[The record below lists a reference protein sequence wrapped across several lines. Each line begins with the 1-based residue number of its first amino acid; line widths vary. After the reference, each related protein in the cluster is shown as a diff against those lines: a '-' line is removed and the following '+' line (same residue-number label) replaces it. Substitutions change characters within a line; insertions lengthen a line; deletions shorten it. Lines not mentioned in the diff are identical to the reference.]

1 MSGSPTE
8 PETPGQEGGFQGSNA
23 EPASVE
29 APVTDAPRE
38 AAQAAEP
45 AESGD
50 AADGSDGATD
60 AGASAEAFPKHEP
73 LASSEEPVASNDS
86 PITRDGAP
94 VASGEEPAVS
104 SEEPAVSS
112 EEPAAVAPAIVEAP
126 KSVAAGAD
134 TDAKERELTSSAR
147 CIGIAALLGAAI
159 ALWSQFAFQA
169 PWLDD
174 FVRKNESDTDV
185 RHRLLLLFAVGIA
198 LGAGAAGAGI
208 AYLKRKQQS
217 IVPLEG
223 WLWFVSPLILLP
235 VVPMLFDPD
244 PWTGR
249 HAVLLTAMVVVLL
262 VFETLVKQS
271 LAHAPPAAKAWWAEL
286 GEQVPALVKRRG
298 PIVIVTVAALAYAAF
313 FIFFTLRWHY
323 KLRTGNYDLSIN
335 NNLMYGGLHGR
346 FLESTVV
353 FPTDPAKYLA
363 NHAKFGAYLFLP
375 IYAIFP
381 RAETLL
387 VIQSLFIGLGAVP
400 LFLFARRHLSEWTA
414 TLLALAYLSYYPLH
428 GANFS
433 EFQANPVAAFFVFGL
448 AWALDARRY
457 RLAAVALVIGL
468 SMREDVSVGLA
479 VLGAFFLLSGYRPMA
494 GLVVASVSTAYF
506 LALRFYVMEEA
517 GSWWFPNMYKELWAD
532 GEKGFR
538 SVVKTM
544 ISNPLFTLE
553 KLTTQ
558 KKLEYLL
565 HLLVPLAFLPAR
577 RWFLWAA
584 FVPGVLLTLLV
595 TNYDPPISYS
605 FHYVMHWAPYLF
617 MAAVVALK
625 LMATESPATGLIK
638 QRAAFASMIA
648 ATLVLTFNY
657 GAFPRREG
665 SFKGGF
671 HRVEFSY
678 TEREYERYKTLLE
691 LTKDIAPEDSVAATE
706 KEGPHLSSR
715 LKIYAMRRGPQDAKW
730 IVASSR
736 GLKLSKTKPTLKEAV
751 ESGRYGVVRRQMDFA
766 LLKRGHDTSQ
776 NEKLIRD
783 WGL

>member
-8 PETPGQEGGFQGSNA
+8 PEAPGQEGGFQGSHA

-29 APVTDAPRE
+29 APVDAAPQPTYSNEDGEPRAPADTPDQVVDAAAGAEPSANAEAAPSDAP
-38 AAQAAEP
+38 AASTAAKANTE
-45 AESGD
+45 
-50 AADGSDGATD
+50 
-60 AGASAEAFPKHEP
+60 
-73 LASSEEPVASNDS
+73 V
-86 PITRDGAP
+86 AP
-94 VASGEEPAVS
+94 VAVAP
-104 SEEPAVSS
+104 P
-112 EEPAAVAPAIVEAP
+112 PAARAEADL
-126 KSVAAGAD
+126 AARD
-134 TDAKERELTSSAR
+134 RELTSSAR
-147 CIGIAALLGAAI
+147 SIGIGALLGAAV
-159 ALWSQFAFQA
+159 ALWSQFAFRA

-174 FVRKNESDTDV
+174 YLRKNEADTDV
-185 RHRLLLLFAVGIA
+185 RQRLLLLFALGIA
-198 LGAGAAGAGI
+198 LGAGVTGAGL
-208 AYLKRKQQS
+208 AYLKRKKQS
-217 IVPLEG
+217 LEPLES
-223 WLWFVSPLILLP
+223 WLWFASPLILLP
-235 VVPMLFDPD
+235 VVPMLFDPAA
-244 PWTGR
+244 WTGR
-249 HAVLLTAMVVVLL
+249 HTVLLTALVVLLL

-271 LAHAPPAAKAWWAEL
+271 LTHAPAVARAWWSEV
-286 GEQVPALVKRRG
+286 GEQVPQIVKRRG
-298 PIVIVTVAALAYAAF
+298 PIVVVTAAALAYAAF

-335 NNLMYGGLHGR
+335 NNLMFGGLHGR
-346 FLESTVV
+346 FLESTIV
-353 FPTDPAKYLA
+353 FPTDPGRYLA

-375 IYAIFP
+375 VYALFP

-387 VIQSLFIGLGAVP
+387 VIQSVFIGLGAVP

-414 TLLALAYLSYYPLH
+414 VLLALAYLSYYPLH

-433 EFQANPVAAFFVFGL
+433 EFQAVPVAAFFVFGT

-494 GLVVASVSTAYF
+494 GLVVACVSTAYF

-595 TNYDPPISYS
+595 TNYDPPVTYS

-625 LMATESPATGLIK
+625 LMATEAPGVGLIK
-638 QRAAFASMIA
+638 QRAAFASMVA
-648 ATLVLTFNY
+648 ASLVLTFNY

-671 HRVEFSY
+671 HRVEFTY
-678 TEREYERYKTLLE
+678 TEREYERYKTLLD
-691 LTKDIAPEDSVAATE
+691 LTSEIQPEDSVAATE

-715 LKIYAMRRGPQDAKW
+715 LKIYSMRRGPQDAKW

-751 ESGRYGVVRRQMDFA
+751 ESGRYGVVRRAMDFA

-776 NEKLIRD
+776 NDKLVRD
-783 WGL
+783 WDL

>member
-8 PETPGQEGGFQGSNA
+8 PETPGQEEGFQGSNI
-23 EPASVE
+23 EPASIE
-29 APVTDAPRE
+29 APVGDAPRT
-38 AAQAAEP
+38 
-45 AESGD
+45 AESGESSESAVAGD
-50 AADGSDGATD
+50 GGGAAPSDGGGVAPSEGGTSEANAPAADEIA
-60 AGASAEAFPKHEP
+60 A
-73 LASSEEPVASNDS
+73 
-86 PITRDGAP
+86 
-94 VASGEEPAVS
+94 
-104 SEEPAVSS
+104 
-112 EEPAAVAPAIVEAP
+112 PAADEIAAP
-126 KSVAAGAD
+126 KAETTPIEAQESPTKAIDNAAR
-134 TDAKERELTSSAR
+134 ERELTTSAR
-147 CIGIAALLGAAI
+147 SIGIAALLGAAI

-169 PWLDD
+169 SWLDD
-174 FVRKNESDTDV
+174 FLRENESDTDV
-185 RHRLLLLFAVGIA
+185 RQRLLLLFALGIVA
-198 LGAGAAGAGI
+198 GAGAAGAGL
-208 AYLKRKQQS
+208 AYLKRKKQS
-217 IVPLEG
+217 LEPLES
-223 WLWFVSPLILLP
+223 WLWFASPLILLP
-235 VVPMLFDPD
+235 VVPMVFDPD
-244 PWTGR
+244 PWIGR
-249 HAVLLTAMVVVLL
+249 HVALLTVLVVVLL

-271 LAHAPPAAKAWWAEL
+271 LTHAPPAAKAWWAEL
-286 GEQVPALVKRRG
+286 GEQMPALVKRRG
-298 PIVIVTVAALAYAAF
+298 PIVVVTVAALAYAAF
-313 FIFFTLRWHY
+313 FIFFTVRWHY

-335 NNLMYGGLHGR
+335 NNLMFGGLHGR

-353 FPTDPAKYLA
+353 FPTDPGRYLA

-375 IYAIFP
+375 VYAIFP

-400 LFLFARRHLSEWTA
+400 LFLFARRHLTEWTA
-414 TLLALAYLSYYPLH
+414 TLLSLAYLAYYPLH

-433 EFQANPVAAFFVFGL
+433 EFQAVPVAAFFVFGT

-468 SMREDVSVGLA
+468 SMREDVSVGFA
-479 VLGAFFLLSGYRPMA
+479 VLGAFFLVSGYRPMA
-494 GLVVASVSTAYF
+494 GLVVACVSTAYF

-595 TNYDPPISYS
+595 TNYDPPVTYS

-617 MAAVVALK
+617 MAAVVSLK
-625 LMATESPATGLIK
+625 LMVTDSADGGLVK
-638 QRAAFASMIA
+638 QRAAFATMVA
-648 ATLVLTFNY
+648 ASLVLTFNY

-671 HRVEFSY
+671 NKIEFRY
-678 TEREYERYKTLLE
+678 TEREHERYQTLLD

-751 ESGRYGVVRRQMDFA
+751 ESGRYGVVRRAMDFA

-783 WGL
+783 WDL

>member
-8 PETPGQEGGFQGSNA
+8 PETPGQEGGFQGSHA

-29 APVTDAPRE
+29 AP
-38 AAQAAEP
+38 AEP
-45 AESGD
+45 AAQPTEPGEV
-50 AADGSDGATD
+50 AERVAPADSSDGASDVGANPERASD
-60 AGASAEAFPKHEP
+60 AEPEPSGALAPDDASAANEASRANEASAAIDAPAPIGVETTTAAHGDVESREQE
-73 LASSEEPVASNDS
+73 LASS
-86 PITRDGAP
+86 
-94 VASGEEPAVS
+94 
-104 SEEPAVSS
+104 
-112 EEPAAVAPAIVEAP
+112 
-126 KSVAAGAD
+126 
-134 TDAKERELTSSAR
+134 AR
-147 CIGIAALLGAAI
+147 SIGIGALLGAAV
-159 ALWSQFAFQA
+159 ALWSQFAFRA

-174 FVRKNESDTDV
+174 FLRKNEGDADV
-185 RHRLLLLFAVGIA
+185 RHRLLLFFALGIV
-198 LGAGAAGAGI
+198 LGAGATGAGLV
-208 AYLKRKQQS
+208 YLKRKKHS
-217 IVPLEG
+217 LEPLES
-223 WLWFVSPLILLP
+223 WLWFASPLILLP
-235 VVPMLFDPD
+235 VVPMVFDPD
-244 PWTGR
+244 PWKGR
-249 HAVLLTAMVVVLL
+249 HSVLLTALVVVLL

-271 LAHAPPAAKAWWAEL
+271 LTHAPLAARAWWSEV
-286 GEQVPALVKRRG
+286 GEQVPALVRRRG
-298 PIVIVTVAALAYAAF
+298 PIVIVTAAALAYAAF

-335 NNLMYGGLHGR
+335 NNLMFGGLHGK

-353 FPTDPAKYLA
+353 FPTDPARYLA

-375 IYAIFP
+375 VYALFP

-400 LFLFARRHLSEWTA
+400 LFLFARRHLSEWMA
-414 TLLALAYLSYYPLH
+414 TLLALAYLAYYPLH

-433 EFQANPVAAFFVFGL
+433 EFQAVPVAAFFVFGT

-457 RLAAVALVIGL
+457 RMAAVTLVIGL
-468 SMREDVSVGLA
+468 TMREDVSVGLA

-494 GLVVASVSTAYF
+494 GLVVACVSTAYF

-553 KLTTQ
+553 KLTTE

-584 FVPGVLLTLLV
+584 FVPGVLMTLLV
-595 TNYDPPISYS
+595 TNYDPPVTYS

-617 MAAVVALK
+617 MAAVIALK
-625 LMATESPATGLIK
+625 TMASQSPGTGLIQ
-638 QRAAFASMIA
+638 QRAAFASMLA
-648 ATLVLTFNY
+648 ASLVLTFNY

-671 HRVEFSY
+671 HRVEFRY
-678 TEREYERYKTLLE
+678 TEREYERYQTLLD
-691 LTKDIAPEDSVAATE
+691 LTSEIQPEDSVAATE

-736 GLKLSKTKPTLKEAV
+736 GLKLSKTKPTLKDAV
-751 ESGRYGVVRRQMDFA
+751 ESGRYGVVRRAMDFA

-776 NEKLIRD
+776 NDKLIRD
-783 WGL
+783 WDL